1 MMLTYDYGVRKLWVV
16 NVGDL
21 KPMEYPITFFL
32 DMAWEPK
39 RFNENNLFQHTVD
52 FCRQQFGGYY
62 AEEAARL
69 IDTYTK
75 YSNRGVTRKC

>member
-1 MMLTYDYGVRKLWVV
+1 MMLTYDLWRARIM
-16 NVGDL
+16 GGECRWLEADGA
-21 KPMEYPITFFL
+21 ITFFL

-69 IDTYTK
+69 IDTYTQ
-75 YSNRGVTRKC
+75 VQP